1 MPQKC
6 QALYARALEVKP
18 NNISGLVFTA
28 QTAIAAAE
36 YAGAKDVY
44 LTALDI
50 NPISLSAL

>member
-50 NPISLSAL
+50 NPISLSAV